1 MMAAAVISVRR
12 QFPATQEMK
21 AASGGAAAAL
31 FLRLYELIAGD
42 TFIFLLFAFN
52 TKLLQSKEAR
62 RRRRRRRRR
71 PGDI

>member
-1 MMAAAVISVRR
+1 
-12 QFPATQEMK
+12 MK

-42 TFIFLLFAFN
+42 TFIFLLLLFAFN

-62 RRRRRRRRR
+62 RRRW
-71 PGDI
+71 

>member
-42 TFIFLLFAFN
+42 TFIFLLLLVAFK

-62 RRRRRRRRR
+62 RGRWWRR